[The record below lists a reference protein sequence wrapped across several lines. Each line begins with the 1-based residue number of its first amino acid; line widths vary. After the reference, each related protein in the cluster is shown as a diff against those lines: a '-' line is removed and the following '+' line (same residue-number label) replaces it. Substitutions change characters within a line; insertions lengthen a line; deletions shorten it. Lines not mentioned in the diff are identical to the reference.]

1 MAREGTPS
9 ETGLYLAIE
18 KHLKASKEPLT
29 CVELFEFND
38 VRSAAET
45 VNKVSDAL
53 GHLWR
58 RKFIERRVTPKSPHH
73 QAKYEY
79 YWRETV
85 SVTPPPVQR
94 RVPAPTP
101 AASGAPTIMKRGNV
115 EIHEDGNNIV
125 IDLPKLYVTIK
136 VK

>member
-73 QAKYEY
+73 QDG
-79 YWRETV
+79 
-85 SVTPPPVQR
+85 QR
-94 RVPAPTP
+94 NPAPRT
-101 AASGAPTIMKRGNV
+101 AAGAGAYARGVRSSNN
-115 EIHEDGNNIV
+115 HE
-125 IDLPKLYVTIK
+125 TRER
-136 VK
+136 